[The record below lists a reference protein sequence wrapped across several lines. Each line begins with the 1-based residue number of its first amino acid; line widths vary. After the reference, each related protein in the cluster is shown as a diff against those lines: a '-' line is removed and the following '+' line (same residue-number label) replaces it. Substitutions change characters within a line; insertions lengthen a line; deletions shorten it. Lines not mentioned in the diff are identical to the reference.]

1 MTARSPMPP
10 AVRWAASLLVV
21 LLVHALLIALHL
33 LWPSNQLVVIPAA
46 APQAVMLEL
55 APLPTAVAA
64 ARSELAPGPLQQ
76 DSAAAQQSE
85 RARVSPAIPRL
96 PSTPVPAAIAR
107 QDTAQTDA
115 QDPQAEPA
123 QSSSQVAQASAPA
136 HSEASLAA
144 TTAAPASSVGSN
156 PPAFAD
162 WQSRLL
168 GHLQAFKRYP
178 RAAQRRRYEGVAQ
191 VRYTVDRRG
200 TVLSAQLAGGSG
212 HTALDEEAV
221 AAVLRAS
228 PLPPPPAE
236 VPGQEIEVTTPV
248 QFRLR

>member
-10 AVRWAASLLVV
+10 AVRWAGSLLVV

-33 LWPSNQLVVIPAA
+33 LWPSDRLVVIPNA

-76 DSAAAQQSE
+76 DSAAAQQS
-85 RARVSPAIPRL
+85 AREQVSPAMPPL
-96 PSTPVPAAIAR
+96 PSIPARVAMAR
-107 QDTAQTDA
+107 HDPGQTDA
-115 QDPQAEPA
+115 QHATAEPA
-123 QSSSQVAQASAPA
+123 QSSSQAAQASAPA
-136 HSEASLAA
+136 HSEADVAA
-144 TTAAPASSVGSN
+144 TTAAPASSVGGN
-156 PPAFAD
+156 TPASAD

-212 HTALDEEAV
+212 HPALDEEAV